1 MTDLVSLSTAPP
13 TALVRAALDEDRAFD
28 DVTTMGI
35 VPAEARAKGVITA
48 VRPGT
53 IAGTEPAAIA
63 FRLLNPHCQLRVD
76 AEDGAAV
83 MTGDVV
89 MTIEGTTRGILSAER
104 VALNFLQ
111 RLSGVATLT
120 RSFVQAVEGT
130 RARIID
136 TRKTTP
142 GWRVLEKSAVRAGGG
157 ANHRMDLAEMA
168 LIKDNHLAAA
178 GGDIGMA
185 VARVRRLLPAG
196 AEVEVEADTIDQVR
210 AALAA
215 GAERILLDNMTLDEM
230 REAVALVSG
239 RARLEASGG
248 VTLDTARLIAE
259 TGVDDISVGALTH
272 SAPALDLSLAVEP
285 L

>member
-1 MTDLVSLSTAPP
+1 VTDPAFFSTAAL

-35 VPAEARAKGVITA
+35 VPAEAKARAVITA
-48 VRPGT
+48 VRVGV

-63 FRLLNPHCQLRVD
+63 FRLLNPHCQVRVE
-76 AEDGAAV
+76 AEDGASVTA
-83 MTGDVV
+83 GDDV

-111 RLSGVATLT
+111 RLSGVATMT
-120 RSFVQAVEGT
+120 RAFVRAVDGT
-130 RARIID
+130 RARILD
-136 TRKTTP
+136 TRKTMP
-142 GWRVLEKSAVRAGGG
+142 GWRILEKSAVRAGGG

-178 GGDIGMA
+178 DGDIGMA

-196 AEVEVEADTIDQVR
+196 AEVEVEADTIDQVW

-248 VTLDTARLIAE
+248 VTLDTVRSIAE

-272 SAPALDLSLAVEP
+272 SAPALDLSLAIEP
-285 L
+285 R